1 MSHSAET
8 CLGDI
13 IWDSLAFVIHI
24 SYIQTFYIFVK
35 KSLSVFLFS
44 SLSCSCPSLI
54 VQKKCDESHYYLF
67 NAFLKFVPYL
77 DSGNL
82 SPSNQAY
89 SHNMSS
95 GALGKG
101 RLQSKIWMNFLKNSK
116 RPLTTAPTQPG
127 KLCCAFFLS
136 GNLIVFSPEIHDQIA
151 VYNSKNLHWIL
162 LDRKWPPPLEF
173 FQKFIQ
179 IWDWSCP

>member
-1 MSHSAET
+1 M
-8 CLGDI
+8 
-13 IWDSLAFVIHI
+13 
-24 SYIQTFYIFVK
+24 
-35 KSLSVFLFS
+35 FLFS

-54 VQKKCDESHYYLF
+54 VQKKCDESHYYHLF
-67 NAFLKFVPYL
+67 NVFLKFVPYL

-127 KLCCAFFLS
+127 KLCCAFF
-136 GNLIVFSPEIHDQIA
+136 SPEIHCFFPRKFMTKLPFITAKICIEFYWIENDPHLWSF
-151 VYNSKNLHWIL
+151 SKNSS
-162 LDRKWPPPLEF
+162 
-173 FQKFIQ
+173 KFGTGVVPKFEEPI
-179 IWDWSCP
+179 